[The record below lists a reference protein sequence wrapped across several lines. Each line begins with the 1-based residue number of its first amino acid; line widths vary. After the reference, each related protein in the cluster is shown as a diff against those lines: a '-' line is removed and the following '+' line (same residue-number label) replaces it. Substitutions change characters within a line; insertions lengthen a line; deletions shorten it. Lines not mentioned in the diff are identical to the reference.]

1 MTRLKQAI
9 AEQKEFMALNMSREL
24 YDDEDDGS
32 FSDDD
37 ALEELENECG
47 RQRDGSCLYAGTG
60 QCDWECP
67 FS

>member
-1 MTRLKQAI
+1 
-9 AEQKEFMALNMSREL
+9 MALNMSREL